1 MHQREKIV
9 DGTAITEKKEINTEI
24 GTCSD
29 CIFFFT
35 IYGQTVWEVDV
46 SYTLHTSMHSCSEVL
61 FHSLCRIDSLT
72 LWYSLHLEVS
82 EI

>member
-35 IYGQTVWEVDV
+35 IYGQTV
-46 SYTLHTSMHSCSEVL
+46 
-61 FHSLCRIDSLT
+61 
-72 LWYSLHLEVS
+72 
-82 EI
+82 